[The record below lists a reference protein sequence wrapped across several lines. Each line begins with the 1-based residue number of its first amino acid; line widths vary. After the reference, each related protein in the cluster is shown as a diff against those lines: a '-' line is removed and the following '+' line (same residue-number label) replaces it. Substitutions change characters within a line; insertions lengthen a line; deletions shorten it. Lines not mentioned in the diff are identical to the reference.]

1 MKSKILSLLLAVSA
15 LMSAATAMAGTTSA
29 TIAPTFNV
37 TGTCQF
43 SQSNYAVAVT
53 GTVGTKPTGTAV
65 VQIKCSPGMTS
76 TITANYVQAYVA
88 DGSGNSYAYVEAV
101 AFVDA
106 ARTQNL
112 RSNPINI
119 IADGTYHPYTLYLL
133 FQDLYNSTAL
143 NRVGTY
149 SVDLPLIS
157 NY

>member
-1 MKSKILSLLLAVSA
+1 MKSNILKLALVVSA
-15 LMSAATAMAGTTSA
+15 LMGASTAMAATATA

-43 SQSNYAVAVT
+43 SQTNYAVTVT
-53 GTVGTKPTGTAV
+53 GTIGTKPTGTTA

-76 TITANYVQAYVA
+76 TIAANYIQAYVS
-88 DGSGNSYAYVEAV
+88 DGSGQSNAYVEV
-101 AFVDA
+101 QAFVDA

-112 RSNPINI
+112 RSNPITV
-119 IADGTYHPYTLYLL
+119 IADGAYHPYTLYLL
-133 FQDLYNSTAL
+133 FQDLYNSTPL

-149 SVDLPLIS
+149 NIDIPLIS